1 LKELTGAPLGGD
13 YKYPDGPDILAINVR
28 TTAGT
33 ATGHILLRWSEA
45 QA

>member
-28 TTAGT
+28 TTTGT
-33 ATGHILLRWSEA
+33 ARASVLLRWSEA